1 LLQNLLPRAEE
12 EYKSVSGNML
22 YTMTSKKIKKLLMV
36 ALWMQVIEQKPLEQ
50 PWNPPNINIKNKIIK

>member
-22 YTMTSKKIKKLLMV
+22 CAMTSKKIKKLLMV
-36 ALWMQVIEQKPLEQ
+36 VLWMQVIGEKPLEQ
-50 PWNPPNINIKNKIIK
+50 QWNQHNPNIKNKIIK